1 MSIAPSSS
9 LHQIRAMLAR
19 SSSRDC
25 APADLVKICN
35 ASACRGILACN
46 IRARDLAQLRLL
58 NVSTGRALDDEKAW
72 KDCLESELK
81 FVVVDSNLLL
91 SSQRRRLLEMYALL
105 STCRCALQTS
115 LPLNSELD
123 MANLSWMMCST
134 SHGGTGEA
142 RILIGHFRL
151 DNGSEGPGTVF
162 PLVAEDA
169 ASLGLPGGLLRIWI
183 GNRVNMLI
191 VRFSYVVFPEG
202 KVGAEEAGQLA
213 YVDVTSARFEARI
226 SGLGDGFRMEYE
238 SFSFRMDEEVGV
250 KTHGRLVRALDRSVN
265 PSFLLPVT
273 ASKSCRSDPSN
284 SNHSVVAIRISRVNS
299 T

>member
-151 DNGSEGPGTVF
+151 DNGSEGSATSCF
-162 PLVAEDA
+162 QKERWERRKLDNWLM
-169 ASLGLPGGLLRIWI
+169 STLLR
-183 GNRVNMLI
+183 L
-191 VRFSYVVFPEG
+191 
-202 KVGAEEAGQLA
+202 
-213 YVDVTSARFEARI
+213 
-226 SGLGDGFRMEYE
+226 
-238 SFSFRMDEEVGV
+238 
-250 KTHGRLVRALDRSVN
+250 
-265 PSFLLPVT
+265 
-273 ASKSCRSDPSN
+273 ASKHGYLALVTGSGW
-284 SNHSVVAIRISRVNS
+284 S
-299 T
+299 TKAFLSAWMKKWE